1 MAKAALLLGFL
12 TLAAGCVLE
21 SQPLGPGNRSLDGGA
36 GTGGVAGTDGGV
48 GTGGSAGLGGSA
60 GTGGAAGS
68 AGTGGTAG
76 TAGSGGTGEIG
87 DCTPAT
93 EDDDCDGKSCNPATL
108 RCSEIYADSRGPCET
123 CFSDS
128 DCWGW
133 NHRCAEMRF
142 QGERFPDEQ
151 TGFCLPVA
159 EADFIGAPY
168 RCDDE
173 SPYVTVL
180 YDRPSLS
187 GGAVETYC
195 GVREDFTTCYAVL
208 VQQQEGACPAGRD
221 DECPAGGLCRY
232 LEYKTGQWEYRCTY
246 ACTAAAEC
254 VDKAGKPLECGGYCG
269 S

>member
-173 SPYVTVL
+173 SP
-180 YDRPSLS
+180 
-187 GGAVETYC
+187 
-195 GVREDFTTCYAVL
+195 
-208 VQQQEGACPAGRD
+208 
-221 DECPAGGLCRY
+221 
-232 LEYKTGQWEYRCTY
+232 
-246 ACTAAAEC
+246 
-254 VDKAGKPLECGGYCG
+254 
-269 S
+269 